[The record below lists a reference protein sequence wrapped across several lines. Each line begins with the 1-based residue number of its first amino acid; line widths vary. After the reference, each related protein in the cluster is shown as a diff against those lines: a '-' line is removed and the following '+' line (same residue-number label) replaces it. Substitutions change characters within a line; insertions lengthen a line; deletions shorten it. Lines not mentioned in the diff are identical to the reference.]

1 MKTLKA
7 LLVVTLT
14 AVIFSAC
21 SHTVYVPVESVST
34 DTLHIIS
41 HDTIKVTERL
51 TPVSLVLPEYHQATQ
66 VTKDSVSIL
75 ENSLYRST
83 ASLHDGVLTHILENI
98 PGAKVDGLTTVHDTI
113 RITISGKEHK
123 QYKEKPKIIYKEK
136 ELSWIERCAMKTGFC
151 TFGVVLMLAIYLI
164 VKWKLR

>member
-7 LLVVTLT
+7 LLAVALT

-51 TPVSLVLPEYHQATQ
+51 TPVSLMLPEYYQER

-83 ASLHDGVLTHILENI
+83 ASLHNGILTHILENI
-98 PGAKVDGLTTVHDTI
+98 PGAKIDGLTTVHDTI
-113 RITISGKEHK
+113 RITINNKDHK
-123 QYKEKPKIIYKEK
+123 QYREKPKIIYKEK
-136 ELSWIERCAMKTGFC
+136 ELSWIEKCAMKTGFC
-151 TFGVVLMLAIYLI
+151 TFGVVLMLVIYLI

>member
-7 LLVVTLT
+7 LLAVALT

-21 SHTVYVPVESVST
+21 SHTVYVPVESVNT
-34 DTLHIIS
+34 DTLHIVS

-51 TPVSLVLPEYHQATQ
+51 TPVSLVLPEYYQER

-83 ASLHDGVLTHILENI
+83 ASLHNGRLTHILESI

-113 RITISGKEHK
+113 RITISGKEHNIK
-123 QYKEKPKIIYKEK
+123 KSRRLYIRKK
-136 ELSWIERCAMKTGFC
+136 S
-151 TFGVVLMLAIYLI
+151 
-164 VKWKLR
+164 

>member
-7 LLVVTLT
+7 LLTVTLT
-14 AVIFSAC
+14 VVLFSAC
-21 SHTVYVPVESVST
+21 SHTVYVPIESIST

-41 HDTIKVTERL
+41 HDTVRVTERL
-51 TPVSLVLPEYHQATQ
+51 APVSLVLPEYYQER
-66 VTKDSVSIL
+66 VTKDSVSVL

-83 ASLHDGVLTHILENI
+83 ASLHDGILTHILENI

-113 RITISGKEHK
+113 RITISGSEHK

-136 ELSWIERCAMKTGFC
+136 EPNWIEKCAMKTGFC

-164 VKWKLR
+164 AKWKLR

>member
-7 LLVVTLT
+7 LLAVALT

-34 DTLHIIS
+34 DTLHLVS
-41 HDTIKVTERL
+41 HDTVRVTERL
-51 TPVSLVLPEYHQATQ
+51 TPVSLMLPEYYQER
-66 VTKDSVSIL
+66 VTKDSVSVL
-75 ENSLYRST
+75 KNALYRST
-83 ASLHDGVLTHILENI
+83 ASLHNGRLTHILESI

-113 RITISGKEHK
+113 RITVSGKEHK

-136 ELSWIERCAMKTGFC
+136 ELSWIEKCAMKTGFC

-164 VKWKLR
+164 LKCKLR

>member
-7 LLVVTLT
+7 LLAVALT

-51 TPVSLVLPEYHQATQ
+51 TPVSLMLPEYYQER

-83 ASLHDGVLTHILENI
+83 ASLYNGRLTHILESI

-113 RITISGKEHK
+113 RITTHNKDHK

-136 ELSWIERCAMKTGFC
+136 ELSWIEKCAMKTGFC

-164 VKWKLR
+164 LKCKLR

>member
-7 LLVVTLT
+7 LLVVALT
-14 AVIFSAC
+14 AVLFSAC
-21 SHTVYVPVESVST
+21 AHKVYVPVESIST
-34 DTLHIIS
+34 DTLHLVS
-41 HDTIKVTERL
+41 HDTVRVTERL
-51 TPVSLVLPEYHQATQ
+51 ALVSLVLPEYYQEH

-136 ELSWIERCAMKTGFC
+136 ELSWVEKCAMKTGFC
-151 TFGVVLMLAIYLI
+151 TFGVVLMLVIYLI

>member
-14 AVIFSAC
+14 AVLFSAC
-21 SHTVYVPVESVST
+21 AHKVYVPVESIST
-34 DTLHIIS
+34 DTLHLVS

-51 TPVSLVLPEYHQATQ
+51 TPVSLVLPEYYQER
-66 VTKDSVSIL
+66 VTKDSVSVL
-75 ENSLYRST
+75 KNALYRST
-83 ASLHDGVLTHILENI
+83 ASLHNGRLTHILESI
-98 PGAKVDGLTTVHDTI
+98 PGAKVDGLATVHDTI

-136 ELSWIERCAMKTGFC
+136 KLSWIEKCAMKTGFC

-164 VKWKLR
+164 LKWKLR

>member
-7 LLVVTLT
+7 LLAVSLT
-14 AVIFSAC
+14 AVLFSAC
-21 SHTVYVPVESVST
+21 SHKVYVPVESIST
-34 DTLHIIS
+34 DTLHLVS
-41 HDTIKVTERL
+41 HDTVRVTERL
-51 TPVSLVLPEYHQATQ
+51 TPVSLVLPEYYRER
-66 VTKDSVSIL
+66 VTKDSVSVL
-75 ENSLYRST
+75 GNALYRSKV
-83 ASLHDGVLTHILENI
+83 SLHDGVLTHILESI

-113 RITISGKEHK
+113 RITISGSEHK

-136 ELSWIERCAMKTGFC
+136 ELSWIEKCAMKTGFC

>member
-7 LLVVTLT
+7 LLTVTLT
-14 AVIFSAC
+14 VVLFSAC
-21 SHTVYVPVESVST
+21 SHTVYVPVESIST

-51 TPVSLVLPEYHQATQ
+51 TPVSLVLPEYYQER

-83 ASLHDGVLTHILENI
+83 ASLHDGILTHILENI

-113 RITISGKEHK
+113 RITINNKDHK
-123 QYKEKPKIIYKEK
+123 QYREKPKIIYKEK
-136 ELSWIERCAMKTGFC
+136 ELSWIEKCAMKTGFC
-151 TFGVVLMLAIYLI
+151 AFGVVMMLVIYLLL
-164 VKWKLR
+164 KCKLR

>member
-7 LLVVTLT
+7 LLTVTLT

-21 SHTVYVPVESVST
+21 SHTVYVPVESVNT
-34 DTLHIIS
+34 DTLHVVS

-51 TPVSLVLPEYHQATQ
+51 TPVSLVLPEYYQER

-83 ASLHDGVLTHILENI
+83 ASLHDGVLTHI

-113 RITISGKEHK
+113 RITISGKEHT

-136 ELSWIERCAMKTGFC
+136 ELSWVEKCAIKTGFC

>member
-14 AVIFSAC
+14 AVLFSAC
-21 SHTVYVPVESVST
+21 THKVYVPVESIST
-34 DTLHIIS
+34 DTLHLVS
-41 HDTIKVTERL
+41 HDTVRVTERL
-51 TPVSLVLPEYHQATQ
+51 APVSLVLPEYHQER
-66 VTKDSVSIL
+66 VTKDSVSVL
-75 ENSLYRST
+75 ENSLYRSK
-83 ASLHDGVLTHILENI
+83 ASLHNGILTHILENI
-98 PGAKVDGLTTVHDTI
+98 PGAKIDGLTTVHDTI

-136 ELSWIERCAMKTGFC
+136 ELSWVEKCAIKTGFC

>member
-7 LLVVTLT
+7 LLAVALT
-14 AVIFSAC
+14 AVIFFSAC
-21 SHTVYVPVESVST
+21 SHTVYVPVESVNP
-34 DTLHIIS
+34 DTLHVVS

-51 TPVSLVLPEYHQATQ
+51 TPVSLVLPEYYQER

-83 ASLHDGVLTHILENI
+83 ASLHNGILTHILENI
-98 PGAKVDGLTTVHDTI
+98 PGAKIDGLTTVHDTI

-136 ELSWIERCAMKTGFC
+136 ELSWVEKCAMKTGFC
-151 TFGVVLMLAIYLI
+151 TFGVVLMLVIYLI